1 MVRCVFAV
9 TETIAQDIGNEKDRL
24 HLSIREQVENVKEE
38 HATYIA
44 GVAGKLTDFVNVAV
58 RI

>member
-9 TETIAQDIGNEKDRL
+9 TETIAQAIGNEKDRL

-44 GVAGKLTDFVNVAV
+44 KVAGELTQ
-58 RI
+58 II